1 MSFYFLNISPE
12 KNSGLCNQIYFI
24 SSMCTYAIKN
34 NIKYIFLSKF
44 LKEINTDNY
53 CPISEIIN
61 IEKTNFFLKKY
72 NIVLFD
78 SFNFKFDIISI
89 KYGNSLFNIDVTD
102 ICKIRYKNNNSFCIL
117 KGTNLYQLFKE
128 CNFLSSEDNL
138 NIMSSSNNKIF
149 LQIKIDDTVLDYS
162 VNTTNGILEKHIHI
176 NLNTFEFKTT
186 LNPSI
191 YNDGTFEI
199 KDIIQNISFN
209 EKLLNKADEFFINNK
224 DIILKTDKINVI
236 HLRLEDDIL
245 EAMSKTSYLKT
256 KENKY
261 EKDVY
266 LKNNYEKNEYKNL
279 LENKYIKLIRQ
290 IIDKN
295 DTTILVSYNYDN
307 EVVQYMDKN
316 NYKYIKTPKFDSNRD
331 VSAIIDMHIGQYC
344 NNIYIGT
351 FESSFSYILYIRMYN
366 KNKVNPIIFGLA
378 DINNDYIVK
387 YENI

>member
-366 KNKVNPIIFGLA
+366 KNKVKPIIFGLA